1 MLLQNGE
8 ASNGKQKKGA
18 KT

>member
-8 ASNGKQKKGA
+8 MVYILTLN
-18 KT
+18 